1 MYIQYIDGGA
11 VPPSRSKLIIE
22 QMDYK
27 EIHKLMEIQYL
38 TGRLDELYKGYVPN
52 HTSTKGRTVDSRIS
66 KYETKLMNLDPIAFH
81 LYKVQHANVTMAK
94 KKSKA
99 RISALLSTIKD
110 ILIDEFGCEKDNKLV
125 TQINEQLNT
134 Y

>member
-1 MYIQYIDGGA
+1 
-11 VPPSRSKLIIE
+11 
-22 QMDYK
+22 MDYT

-52 HTSTKGRTVDSRIS
+52 YTSTSQRIVDTRIS
-66 KYETKLMNLDPIAFH
+66 KYENKLINLDPIAFH
-81 LYKVQHANVTMAK
+81 LYKVQHKNVTMAK

-134 Y
+134 YGN